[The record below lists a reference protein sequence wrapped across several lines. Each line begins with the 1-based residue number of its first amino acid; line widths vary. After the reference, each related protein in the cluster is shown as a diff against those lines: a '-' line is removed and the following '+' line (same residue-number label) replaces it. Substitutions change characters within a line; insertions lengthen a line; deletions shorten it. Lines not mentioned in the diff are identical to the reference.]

1 MLEYLEEVNPQKNN
15 FVVIHLKGNHF
26 NFINRYPSQFTKWG
40 TPGKYDLILNYLN
53 SIAYT
58 DSILEKIYNYAS
70 AKLNLQAILYFSDH
84 GTLPDKRRSPNFD
97 GFGTVR
103 IPMFAYFSDE
113 YIQKNKEIYRTLSD
127 NQNKYFTNDLSYE
140 LMCSTLI

>member
-1 MLEYLEEVNPQKNN
+1 M
-15 FVVIHLKGNHF
+15 
-26 NFINRYPSQFTKWG
+26 
-40 TPGKYDLILNYLN
+40 
-53 SIAYT
+53 
-58 DSILEKIYNYAS
+58 
-70 AKLNLQAILYFSDH
+70 LYFSDH

-113 YIQKNKEIYRTLSD
+113 YIQKNKEIYQTLSD

-140 LMCSTLI
+140 LMCSIFNIKSNHFDETNSLASPKYKFTREMLTTDLGKMYIKDDTTK

>member
-1 MLEYLEEVNPQKNN
+1 MNN
-15 FVVIHLKGNHF
+15 NEI
-26 NFINRYPSQFTKWG
+26 
-40 TPGKYDLILNYLN
+40 
-53 SIAYT
+53 
-58 DSILEKIYNYAS
+58 ILEKIYNYAS

-113 YIQKNKEIYRTLSD
+113 YIQKNKEIYQTLSD
-127 NQNKYFTNDLSYE
+127 NLKLGHICQEYPIL
-140 LMCSTLI
+140 